1 LRKAAPRMAATN
13 TPRGVQTNTTT
24 LNPVE
29 VRINGGML
37 ALNRFLMTLQN
48 KRMPVASFTVGRDHE
63 GMRATILLDCPP
75 EQALRY
81 TALLSALEDVE
92 EIGAADEMVEVAL
105 LKVAG
110 DPPPLYESAR
120 RAGVEVHGDGETLVA
135 SGEPERLERWLAEIK
150 DSLKDV
156 VRLGPVARPGDG
168 GV

>member
-1 LRKAAPRMAATN
+1 MAATN
-13 TPRGVQTNTTT
+13 TPRGVQTDTTT

-48 KRMPVASFTVGRDHE
+48 KRMPVANFTVGRDGD

-75 EQALRY
+75 EQARRY

-92 EIGAADEMVEVAL
+92 EIRAVDEIVEVVL
-105 LKVAG
+105 LKVGG
-110 DPPPLYESAR
+110 DPPYESAR
-120 RAGVEVHGDGETLVA
+120 HAGVEVHGDGETLVA
-135 SGEPERLERWLAEIK
+135 SGDPERLRVWLAEIT
-150 DSLKDV
+150 DSVEDV